1 MRSGDYNTAGS
12 FYAGLNLFVFDELN
26 RPLLISISEP
36 EVVQVSNGFFARL
49 IAFFKMLFGSLPVYI
64 DNVKQ

>member
-12 FYAGLNLFVFDELN
+12 FYSGVHLFVPDELKH
-26 RPLLISISEP
+26 PFLISKSEP

-49 IAFFKMLFGSLPVYI
+49 IAFFKMLFGSLPVYV